1 MSTSDDWQLTDTPC
15 ERCGAPTATQAATG
29 PDQAAIRTRCTN
41 DACPESRR

>member
-15 ERCGAPTATQAATG
+15 ERCGAPIATQTVTEG
-29 PDQAAIRTRCTN
+29 TVRTRCTN